1 MLIGREIIG
10 FGLEQLTMFYPDFDR
25 FIEKKGI
32 ETVVD
37 AWYSMFK
44 KIDYDYDLAEQHF
57 KQAIFNLIYTSK
69 STPYFSDV
77 LDNMRE
83 LNKEHELGKLRN
95 KS

>member
-1 MLIGREIIG
+1 MLIGKEIIG

>member
-1 MLIGREIIG
+1 MLIGKEIIG

-44 KIDYDYDLAEQHF
+44 KIDYDYDLSEQHF